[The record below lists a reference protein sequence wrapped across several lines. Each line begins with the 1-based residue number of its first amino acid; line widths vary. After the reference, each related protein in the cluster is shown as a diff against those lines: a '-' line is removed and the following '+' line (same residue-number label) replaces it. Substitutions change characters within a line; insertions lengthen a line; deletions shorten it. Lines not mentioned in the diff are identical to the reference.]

1 MADFIVKNG
10 NGKVVT
16 VKKDFFLQ
24 GLVKESFRNR
34 LWITVVTL
42 FTFLLIIFGIGH
54 SLIMGTELAQEWKE
68 ILLLVLGAF
77 IGSYNRVIDFWFNAS
92 ERDKEMIARADHED
106 DEPGQTFED
115 HYDMVSGGTTQNIKT
130 STEVYPLAET
140 PNSYSGTEE
149 YVVNPSTEWV
159 DDREPMVDEDYNDKK

>member
-54 SLIMGTELAQEWKE
+54 SLIMETELAQEWKE

-106 DEPGQTFED
+106 DVPGNRFED
-115 HYDMVSGGTTQNIKT
+115 HYDVVSGGTSQTINPHDQSVDYTYSN
-130 STEVYPLAET
+130 SDEDVY
-140 PNSYSGTEE
+140 
-149 YVVNPSTEWV
+149 V